1 MEALSQIPPE
11 GHHDGIMKYH
21 GWYTYRIINRK
32 VDALHYPQFCLH
44 TSLARLDILVSA
56 FPIAVA

>member
-11 GHHDGIMKYH
+11 GYHDGIMKYH

-32 VDALHYPQFCLH
+32 VDALHYPQFVFTCVLQDL
-44 TSLARLDILVSA
+44 TSWLVL
-56 FPIAVA
+56 FP